1 MSEERP
7 TKIQIVEKKEARR
20 RLFQQ
25 LRIIVAVNS
34 ALLGIAG
41 YLYWLAN

>member
-1 MSEERP
+1 MNEERP
-7 TKIQIVEKKEARR
+7 TKIQIAAKKEARR

-34 ALLGIAG
+34 TLLAVAG